1 MFNWVYELSTGI
13 LLFGGPCEVDY
24 DTQTQGLIVLKE
36 NPSPI
41 RHRVN
46 EKGEL
51 RAATAQEISDYGA
64 AQVTKQTADRFDN
77 EQLVKALAIW
87 TAQKLGIPL
96 ATARQE
102 ILTILRGL

>member
-1 MFNWVYELSTGI
+1 MFNWVYELATGV
-13 LLFGGPCEVDY
+13 LLHGGPCEVNY
-24 DTQTQGLIVLKE
+24 DAQTQGVIVLKE
-36 NPSPI
+36 NPNPV

-51 RAATAQEISDYGA
+51 RAATAQEISDYA
-64 AQVTKQTADRFDN
+64 TAQATKQTADRFDN

-96 ATARQE
+96 QTARQE